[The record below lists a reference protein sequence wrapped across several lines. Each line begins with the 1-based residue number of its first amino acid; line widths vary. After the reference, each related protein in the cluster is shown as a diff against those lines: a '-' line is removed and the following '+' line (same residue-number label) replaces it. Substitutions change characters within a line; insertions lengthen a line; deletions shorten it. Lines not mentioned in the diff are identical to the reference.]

1 MNNRMRE
8 IRKALKLTQAKFGE
22 KIDAQQNHVAS
33 MELGRRDIT
42 EKTKKLICLQFRVN
56 QEWLETG
63 QGEMFKTDLEP
74 DDIIELYSQI
84 KDRIPRRMLRQ
95 VKESLEKASTFTEK
109 EWEALSILVDKILGE
124 D

>member
-8 IRKALKLTQAKFGE
+8 IRKALKLTQVEFGE
-22 KIDAQQNHVAS
+22 KIDAQQSHVAA

-63 QGEMFKTDLEP
+63 QGEMFKADLES
-74 DDIIELYSQI
+74 DDIVELYSQI

-109 EWEALSILVDKILGE
+109 EWEALSILAEKILGE